1 MGFERAGEENCMD
14 YVNMH
19 FREKINIIGAA
30 PGITGHHLRKR
41 KRKVESEY
49 EDEEEEEDEE
59 FSLKKRRRHR
69 KKQKDYFKTLSE
81 AGSAS
86 EMDPT
91 SPRKS
96 SHSGE

>member
-1 MGFERAGEENCMD
+1 MGFERAGDENCMD
-14 YVNMH
+14 YVNMPL
-19 FREKINIIGAA
+19 REKINIIGAA

-41 KRKVESEY
+41 KRKVQSEKQDE
-49 EDEEEEEDEE
+49 EDEEEDRY
-59 FSLKKRRRHR
+59 SLKRRRRHR
-69 KKQKDYFKTLSE
+69 KKQKDFFKTLSE

>member
-19 FREKINIIGAA
+19 FREKINIICAA

-41 KRKVESEY
+41 KRKVESVY

-59 FSLKKRRRHR
+59 FSLKKRRRHG

-86 EMDPT
+86 EMDTT
-91 SPRKS
+91 SPRNS